1 MLYRSTGQG
10 AEMNK
15 LFNELGRRNVF
26 RVAGVYGVVGWLLAQ
41 VAATLENAIGLPS
54 WFDGFVVATLLIGFP
69 VAMILAWAFEM
80 TPEGM
85 KPTASVPE
93 GASITAKTGKTLDY
107 VIIGGLAL
115 VAVMI
120 VADRLMPEQP
130 GAARTANTDDN
141 ASVAVL
147 PFIDLSPDGDQEFFS
162 DGISEEI
169 LNVLVRIPELKV
181 AGRTSSFS
189 FKGRNEDLREI
200 GSALGVN
207 HVLEG
212 SVRRSGAQLR
222 ITAQLIR
229 SSDGFHLW
237 SETYDREMTDIF
249 NIQDDIAKAV
259 AKELALS
266 LGLKPGQTL
275 VTDRTDDVVAYE
287 KYLKAKQLIL
297 ARGLDN
303 LNAALLL
310 LNEATARDPNFAP
323 AWASIAAAYA
333 VYEAYQPESP
343 PAGDYH
349 QWRAI
354 GRAAATRAIALDPA
368 NAEAYSQLGAFL
380 FYDHDFVAAFK
391 AMDRSVELAPENSS
405 VLDNA
410 AQALYFLG
418 YFHEAEALS
427 KRAIAIDPL
436 VPIFQN
442 TLGNVY
448 AFGGAYFPDIDAG
461 AAELAQ
467 YRKVVELNSSLPFA
481 YWNLFWAYF
490 QQSDFDAAAAAVK
503 DGVAAGVIPQ
513 DIQVLVE
520 ATLLSAARQGEAA
533 LRAAN
538 IPDNRTM
545 QEIADYL
552 GDTDLLV
559 ERQRPVWESDYL
571 YEPYYTIFRDT
582 KIYQHPRWRDQMKKD
597 GVVDLWRSRGF
608 PTWCR
613 ATGADDFECDAG
625 SSK

>member
-1 MLYRSTGQG
+1 M
-10 AEMNK
+10 MNK
-15 LFNELGRRNVF
+15 IFAELRRRNVF
-26 RVAGVYGVVGWLLAQ
+26 RVAGVYAVVAWLLVQ
-41 VAATLENAIGLPS
+41 V
-54 WFDGFVVATLLIGFP
+54 VVAIETPLSLPAWTDTLVIVLFAIGFP
-69 VAMILAWAFEM
+69 VAMIFAWAFEM
-80 TPEGM
+80 TPEGV
-85 KPTASVPE
+85 KRTAAVPE
-93 GASITAKTGKTLDY
+93 GESITAKTGKTLDY

-120 VADRLMPEQP
+120 VADRMIPAQP
-130 GAARTANTDDN
+130 RAARVAATDDN

-169 LNVLVRIPELKV
+169 LNVLVRIPNLRV

-189 FKGRNEDLREI
+189 FKGKNEDLRQI

-275 VTDRTDDVVAYE
+275 VTDRTEDVVAYE
-287 KYLKAKQLIL
+287 NYLKAKQLIL
-297 ARGLDN
+297 KRGLDN

-323 AWASIAAAYA
+323 AWAAIASAYA
-333 VYEAYQPESP
+333 VYEAYQPQLP

-354 GRAAATRAIALDPA
+354 GRAAAERAIALDPQSG
-368 NAEAYSQLGAFL
+368 EAYSQLGAFL
-380 FYDHDFVAAFK
+380 FYDHDFIPAFK
-391 AMDRSVELAPENSS
+391 ALDRAVELAPENST

-410 AQALYFLG
+410 AQALYFVG
-418 YFHEAEALS
+418 YFQEAEALS

-442 TLGNVY
+442 TLGNAY
-448 AFGGAYFPDIDAG
+448 AFGGAYFPEIDAG

-467 YRKVVELNSSLPFA
+467 YNKVHELNSSLPFA
-481 YWNLFWAYF
+481 LWNLFWANF
-490 QQSDFDAAAAAVK
+490 HQSNFDAAASIIK
-503 DGVAAGVIPQ
+503 QGVAAGKITEEQ
-513 DIQVLVE
+513 KDE
-520 ATLLSAARQGEAA
+520 AETILNAARQGEAA
-533 LRAAN
+533 LRALAYT
-538 IPDNRTM
+538 DARTS
-545 QEIADYL
+545 QEVADYL
-552 GDTDLLV
+552 GDADLLI
-559 ERQRPVWESDYL
+559 ERTLPAWEGEYL
-571 YEPYYTIFRDT
+571 YEPLYTLFRTT
-582 KIYQHPRWRDQMKKD
+582 KVYQHPRWREQMKKD
-597 GVVDLWRSRGF
+597 GVVDLWRTRGF

-613 ATGADDFECDAG
+613 AVGDDDFECELG
-625 SSK
+625 KQ

>member
-1 MLYRSTGQG
+1 
-10 AEMNK
+10 MNK
-15 LFNELGRRNVF
+15 LFNELRRRNVF

-41 VAATLENAIGLPS
+41 VAATLENAVSLPE
-54 WFDGFVVATLLIGFP
+54 WFDGMVVSLLLLGFP
-69 VAMILAWAFEM
+69 VAMIFAWAFEM
-80 TPEGM
+80 TPEGV
-85 KPTASVPE
+85 KRTAAVPE
-93 GASITAKTGKTLDY
+93 GESITAKTGKTLDY

-120 VADRLMPEQP
+120 IADRLAPSPSRVASAPQSKE
-130 GAARTANTDDN
+130 AH

-147 PFIDLSPDGDQEFFS
+147 PFIDLSPNGDQEFFS

-189 FKGRNEDLREI
+189 FKGKNEDLREI

-229 SSDGFHLW
+229 SADGFHLW

-275 VTDRTDDVVAYE
+275 VTDRTEDVVAYE
-287 KYLKAKQLIL
+287 NYLKARQLIL
-297 ARGLDN
+297 KRGLDN

-323 AWASIAAAYA
+323 AWAAIAGVYA
-333 VYEAYQPESP
+333 IYEAYQPELP
-343 PAGDYH
+343 PTGDYH

-354 GRAAATRAIALDPA
+354 GRAAAGRAIALDPQ

-380 FYDHDFVAAFK
+380 YYDHDFIPAFK
-391 AMDRSVELAPENSS
+391 ALDRAVELAPENST

-418 YFHEAEALS
+418 YFQEAEALS

-442 TLGNVY
+442 TLGNAY
-448 AFGGAYFPDIDAG
+448 WFGGAYFAEIDAN
-461 AAELAQ
+461 AAALEQ
-467 YRKVVELNSSLPFA
+467 YRKVADELGALLPFA
-481 YWNLFWAYF
+481 YWNLFWVNF
-490 QQSDFDAAAAAVK
+490 HQSDFDAALAAVNE
-503 DGVAAGVIPQ
+503 GVSAGVISQ
-513 DIQVLVE
+513 ENSAEAESLVN
-520 ATLLSAARQGEAA
+520 AARQGDAA
-533 LRAAN
+533 LRDFALTET
-538 IPDNRTM
+538 RGM
-545 QEIADYL
+545 QEVADYL
-552 GDTDLLV
+552 GDADLLI
-559 ERQRPVWESDYL
+559 EQLLPFWEGDYL
-571 YEPYYTIFRDT
+571 YEPLYTLFHT
-582 KIYQHPRWRDQMKKD
+582 TEVYQHPRWREQMKKD

-613 ATGADDFECDAG
+613 AVGDDDFECD
-625 SSK
+625 

>member
-1 MLYRSTGQG
+1 
-10 AEMNK
+10 MNK